1 MRVFRSPRPPVYK
14 TDIPTFFGEWFMNR
28 LRAGFCRMVNPYNR
42 RPVDVSLRPSDVDG
56 IVFWTKNVGP
66 FIRHLGE
73 VRDRGFPF
81 VVQHTINAYPKALE
95 YSVVDAS
102 KSVDHLHRIS
112 GEYGSRVAVWRYD
125 TIVVSSVTPLDFHRR
140 NFESLCR
147 ELAGAVDEVV
157 ISFVHL
163 YKKTLRNMTWASE
176 TFDFEWEDPAVETKR
191 DLASEM
197 VQIAGAR
204 GIRLSVCSQRDFIVD
219 GASDARCID
228 AERLEEIAGRRL
240 NVQQRG
246 ARKEC
251 GCFAS
256 RDIGDYDTC
265 PHGCV
270 YCYAVQNREL
280 AQRRFREHDPLSEF
294 LFPQP
299 HLEGVDAEPD
309 ESSHQLPLFPGRG
322 D

>member
-1 MRVFRSPRPPVYK
+1 MIISASYK

-42 RPVDVSLRPSDVDG
+42 RPINVSLRRSDVDG

-66 FIRHLGE
+66 FVRHLAE
-73 VRDRGFPF
+73 VRDRGYPF

-102 KSVDHLHRIS
+102 KSVDHLRQIS
-112 GEYGSRVAVWRYD
+112 DDFGPRVAVWRYD
-125 TIVVSSVTPLDFHRR
+125 TIVISSVTPLDVHRR
-140 NFESLCR
+140 NFDSLCR
-147 ELAGAVDEVV
+147 QLAGVVDEVV
-157 ISFVHL
+157 ISFVHV
-163 YKKTLRNMTWASE
+163 YRKTLRNMNWAAE
-176 TFDFEWEDPAVETKR
+176 TFGFDWEDPSIEVKR
-191 DLASEM
+191 ALATEM
-197 VQIAGAR
+197 VQMAGAH
-204 GIRLSVCSQRDFIVD
+204 GIQLSVCAQRDFIVD
-219 GASDARCID
+219 GATDARCID
-228 AERLEEIAGRRL
+228 ADRLEDIAGRRL
-240 NVQQRG
+240 NIEQRG

-280 AQRRFREHDPLSEF
+280 AQRRFKEHDPHSEF
-294 LFPQP
+294 LYPQP
-299 HLEGVDAEPD
+299 HIESADDEPA
-309 ESSHQLPLFPGRG
+309 ESSHQLPLFPGKSE
-322 D
+322 